1 MADIVRYQVMPP
13 LSAEEYQELY
23 EDIKT
28 NGVMVPIVVDE
39 DEVIVDGHHRA
50 KIAKELGI
58 PCPEEMIAGKSESE
72 KRNIAFTL
80 NLKRRHLNREQ
91 RRALTAESLK
101 ADPQLSNREHARR
114 TGVSDKTVGTVRSD
128 LEAGAEIPH
137 LENRQAPDGKSY
149 PASRP
154 RREPMEPEP
163 AVPEQPEPTET
174 PIGNIITSDD
184 LAELNQPVEKPEP
197 PRMVQ
202 LIETD
207 YEPEPEKTPE
217 EIEHE
222 RRIERDVERLL
233 RYISGEPTAR
243 RMKTHPDR
251 DEILDRLGTV
261 NRNIFLEME
270 EQTTW
275 QKTKL

>member
-23 EDIKT
+23 EDIKA

-50 KIAKELGI
+50 KIAAELGI

-72 KRNIAFTL
+72 KRNMAFTL

-91 RRALTAESLK
+91 RRALIAESLK

-149 PASRP
+149 PSSQP
-154 RREPMEPEP
+154 RREPVEPEPEP
-163 AVPEQPEPTET
+163 AAKSEHVDE
-174 PIGNIITSDD
+174 PIGSIIAQDD
-184 LAELNQPVEKPEP
+184 LAELNQPIEKPEP
-197 PRMVQ
+197 HKTAPRAEAITSQFTSAIADLNRVLNKFDRITRDKNFPRNKEKVAAMHRND
-202 LIETD
+202 LIRAIDELQTL
-207 YEPEPEKTPE
+207 
-217 EIEHE
+217 
-222 RRIERDVERLL
+222 VEN
-233 RYISGEPTAR
+233 T
-243 RMKTHPDR
+243 
-251 DEILDRLGTV
+251 
-261 NRNIFLEME
+261 N
-270 EQTTW
+270 
-275 QKTKL
+275 